1 MFGARPHSQ
10 EAMTNSSTLPTNS
23 LTCPKRCD
31 SQPVSGTEMAL
42 ATAKLVMTQVPWLGL
57 TPRSPAIA
65 GSDTLAMD
73 VSSTFMNVAADSAI
87 VPQMRADPS
96 SGAWAAPGA
105 VPVAMSVP
113 PGGRGAGRGRGAGGR
128 PGGSARRGADH
139 GGVAAAAHVG
149 RDDALDLGLGLAVL
163 RGEDRRLGRGR
174 AARRIGQRLAVL
186 VGHVDFGIHRQ

>member
-65 GSDTLAMD
+65 GSDTLAID

-87 VPQMRADPS
+87 VPHMRAEPS
-96 SGAWAAPGA
+96 RGWCCAAGEGL
-105 VPVAMSVP
+105 VAMADAL
-113 PGGRGAGRGRGAGGR
+113 AGRPACVRG
-128 PGGSARRGADH
+128 SS
-139 GGVAAAAHVG
+139 
-149 RDDALDLGLGLAVL
+149 
-163 RGEDRRLGRGR
+163 
-174 AARRIGQRLAVL
+174 I
-186 VGHVDFGIHRQ
+186 